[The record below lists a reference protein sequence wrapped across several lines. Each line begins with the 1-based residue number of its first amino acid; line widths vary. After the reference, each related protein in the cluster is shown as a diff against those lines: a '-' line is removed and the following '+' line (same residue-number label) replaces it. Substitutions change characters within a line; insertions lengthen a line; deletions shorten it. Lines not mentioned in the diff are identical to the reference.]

1 MGYVAV
7 KGGRDAIVASQARLT
22 YERLAE
28 GRVLDVADVRAGLRG
43 AIDQVMSEAS
53 LYDEDVAALALK
65 QAEGSPEEAVFLLRA
80 FRSTLPRL
88 HHTRTADT
96 RPMHVERRISATFK
110 DVPGGQL
117 LGASYDYVH
126 RLLDPDLRFETDADA
141 RAWLA
146 RWRAEAEAAASAVGT
161 PEGGDAE
168 AGEGPDGASDA
179 LPKVL
184 DYLRTEGLMEARADD
199 DRAPGDVTKAALS
212 FPAGRSRRLQVLT
225 RGQTGVVTA
234 LGYASLRGF
243 GPMLHPTVGE
253 LRVGRQ
259 PLSVPDPDAV
269 ADQIDDPEEDHY
281 LGTVRL
287 TEVETVVPVAVS
299 AAGPQ
304 DAERTALGF
313 DLGYGACFG
322 RNETKAIAMS
332 LLDQTLEHP
341 DPRAPTHD
349 EEFVLLHVDAVEAS
363 GFISHLKL
371 PHYVTFQSELDAVR
385 RTRAAALGGA
395 GDADDAGVAG
405 DAPDAPTDGE
415 GTP

>member
-7 KGGRDAIVASQARLT
+7 KGGRDAILASQVRLT

-28 GRVLDVADVRAGLRG
+28 GRVLDVEDVRAGLRA

-53 LYDEDVAALALK
+53 LYDENVAALALK

-96 RPMHVERRISATFK
+96 RTMHVERRISATFK

-126 RLLDPDLRFETDADA
+126 RLLDPDLRHETDADA
-141 RAWLA
+141 QAWLA
-146 RWRAEAEAAASAVGT
+146 RWRAEAEGAASGEV
-161 PEGGDAE
+161 DAE
-168 AGEGPDGASDA
+168 PDAAPDA
-179 LPKVL
+179 APDTLGKVL
-184 DYLRTEGLMEARADD
+184 DYLRAEGLMEARTDD
-199 DRAPGDVTKAALS
+199 DTEPGDVTKAALT

-259 PLSVPDPDAV
+259 PVYVPDPDAV
-269 ADQIDDPEEDHY
+269 ADGRDDPDEDHY
-281 LGTVRL
+281 LGTVRM
-287 TEVETVVPVAVS
+287 TEVETVVPVAVP
-299 AAGPQ
+299 G
-304 DAERTALGF
+304 DGERDALGF
-313 DLGYGACFG
+313 DLGYGAAFG

-341 DPRAPTHD
+341 DPRSPAHD
-349 EEFVLLHVDAVEAS
+349 EEFVLLHVDAVEAT

-385 RTRAAALGGA
+385 RTRAASVDADPSSGEPTDE
-395 GDADDAGVAG
+395 GDAS
-405 DAPDAPTDGE
+405 
-415 GTP
+415 